1 MLVMGR
7 SFNVMY
13 NRHLSTSFN
22 GEDEGSFAAS
32 LREKL
37 GNNKTDYMLVLV
49 VPNLNASYGYS
60 KPIASYVFFACMLE
74 SPYHDHITYVETPSW
89 L

>member
-7 SFNVMY
+7 PFNVMY

-37 GNNKTDYMLVLV
+37 TNNGTKYMLVLV

-60 KPIASYVFFACMLE
+60 KPLASYVFFACMLE
-74 SPYHDHITYVETPSW
+74 SPEHCHKTYVETSSW